1 MFYDKALKSDETEMG
16 LSLAQCSVSCS
27 SDHSKCKLDSNLTV
41 LVNEYKLKA
50 IHFEILF

>member
-41 LVNEYKLKA
+41 LVNEIKIKNYK
-50 IHFEILF
+50 F